1 MYGHFFWDTWYLYY
15 QIDNYHFLRIRKIKI
30 SVGDSEPYQVM
41 RSNIYHCFVNPKTKT
56 NCMIDIELIIGHIN
70 ISTPA
75 QILILMRAW
84 IITTMLMMSIKMT
97 HEITGLLQDI
107 SMQTMMM
114 MNQDIWIM

>member
-1 MYGHFFWDTWYLYY
+1 
-15 QIDNYHFLRIRKIKI
+15 
-30 SVGDSEPYQVM
+30 
-41 RSNIYHCFVNPKTKT
+41 
-56 NCMIDIELIIGHIN
+56 MIDIELIIGHIN

-75 QILILMRAW
+75 QILIQMRAW